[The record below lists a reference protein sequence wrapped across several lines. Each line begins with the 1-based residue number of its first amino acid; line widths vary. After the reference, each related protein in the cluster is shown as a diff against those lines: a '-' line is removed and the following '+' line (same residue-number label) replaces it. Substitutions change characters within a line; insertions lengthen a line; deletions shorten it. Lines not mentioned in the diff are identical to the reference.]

1 MEDSGNIKEV
11 KVVQTE
17 IDQLEVYYVS
27 KRKLEDPQ
35 KRDIQIAVTN
45 YLASNINLKFTRK
58 EVLERTARGKLKQ
71 FTSLIEKG

>member
-1 MEDSGNIKEV
+1 M
-11 KVVQTE
+11 QTE

-27 KRKLEDPQ
+27 KRKLEDAQ
-35 KRDIQIAVTN
+35 KKDIQIAVTN

-71 FTSLIEKG
+71 FTSLIEKS